1 MKIGIIGL
9 GSMGQMLVAGFCK
22 SEAVS
27 PVDLIVYNRTRE
39 KADQMRAA
47 YGVTVASSAQEVG
60 NGSDLLFVCTKPLD
74 LIPLVKELS
83 LPARVHLVS
92 VAAGVS
98 IEDLEAVHT
107 GPVSKVIPTVTS
119 QELRG
124 VSLYTCSS
132 RCNGEQQK
140 QVASLLS
147 SIGVAQEISE
157 QEIETATI
165 LTSSGPGLLAGIME
179 SFAQAAVR
187 KSPGLPLDTAR
198 KMLVETML
206 GTAKLLQA
214 EQLGFDQL
222 IDRVATK
229 GGITE
234 EGLRVLEKR
243 LPAGFD
249 ELFDMTESKHH
260 LLKER
265 VKQQFSNEDRQGEEK
280 L

>member
-9 GSMGQMLVAGFCK
+9 GSMGQMLVNAFCK
-22 SEAVS
+22 SGAVL
-27 PVDLIVYNRTRE
+27 PKDLIVYNRTRE
-39 KADQMRAA
+39 KAEKLQNL
-47 YGVTVASSAQEVG
+47 YSLEIASTAQEVC
-60 NGSDLLFVCTKPLD
+60 DRTELLFVCTKPLD
-74 LIPLVKELS
+74 ILPLLRELI
-83 LPARVHLVS
+83 LPESVHVVS

-132 RCNGEQQK
+132 RLSHVQK
-140 QVASLLS
+140 QQLVTLLS
-147 SIGVAQEISE
+147 AISVAQEIGE

-165 LTSSGPGLLAGIME
+165 LTSSAPGLLAGIME
-179 SFAQAAVR
+179 SYAQAAVR
-187 KSPGLPLDTAR
+187 KSPGLSIDSAR
-198 KMLVETML
+198 QMLVETML

-222 IDRVATK
+222 IERVATK

-234 EGLRVLEKR
+234 EGLRVLDKR
-243 LPAGFD
+243 LPDGFD
-249 ELFDMTESKHH
+249 ELFDMTASKHAI
-260 LLKER
+260 LKEM
-265 VKQQFSNEDRQGEEK
+265 VKNQQQ
-280 L
+280 

>member
-9 GSMGQMLVAGFCK
+9 GSMGQMLVTAFCK
-22 SEAVS
+22 SKAVS
-27 PVDLIVYNRTRE
+27 PKDLLVYNRTRE
-39 KADQMRAA
+39 KADRMQET
-47 YGVTVASSAQEVG
+47 YGVTVASSAEEVG
-60 NGSDLLFVCTKPLD
+60 HSADLLFVCTKPLD
-74 LIPLVKELS
+74 LLPLVKELS
-83 LPARVHLVS
+83 LPSHVHLVS

-107 GPVSKVIPTVTS
+107 GPVSKVIPTITS

-132 RCNGEQQK
+132 RLTGEQQK
-140 QVASLLS
+140 QFASLLS
-147 SIGVAQEISE
+147 SIGTAQEVSE

-187 KSPGLPLDTAR
+187 KSPGLSLDTAR

-206 GTAKLLQA
+206 GTAQLLQS

-222 IDRVATK
+222 IERVATK

-249 ELFDMTESKHH
+249 ELFDMTESKHA

-265 VKQQFSNEDRQGEEK
+265 VKQQAANNQEK
-280 L
+280 GD